1 MDMILDDHE
10 LSLLYKLTVSGSSAT
25 PMAAQLQKPADEM
38 NRKKLHGDASS
49 VELNN
54 SNMVPSKG
62 ASSPSDA
69 RSCVS
74 SIGDVGGSVKEGDM
88 DHEYLSTDQ
97 NVPYPAGGYYG
108 YYYPGYGGFYGESD
122 NQGYYV
128 GADAVDLQ
136 YPVMQADNGSYV
148 YLMPGFQTGYSSYF
162 PMSPTGVDGQY
173 VGHHVYPPG
182 SIFQQPIGSPGYF
195 SASLPYGELLPSM
208 YSWDPSLTTQDVSQ
222 GNAYNELAG
231 KPNGRSNLSSQNH
244 TGGILS
250 KSVLPPNLSN
260 PSEVKGSTPILEVS
274 STHVKRNQPKQ
285 ANKAPICG
293 SALHSDA
300 KGCLPITKFPT
311 YNQGKGGF
319 LYPNNL
325 LNAKTNTKAWVST
338 EKLKFRSKVN
348 DSLNEQNQGPRT
360 ANAKGA
366 LLSGGNA
373 ARTLAVDGSGNGNNK
388 IRTDQYNLPDFPTKY
403 DHALFFVIK
412 SYSEDDIHKS
422 IKYNVWASTPNG
434 NKRLDSAF
442 QDAQK
447 RMDEKGSKCPVF
459 LFFSVNASGQFCG
472 VAEMTGRVDFNKSM
486 DFWQQDK
493 WNGYFP
499 VKWHII
505 KDVPNPQLRHII
517 LENNDYKPVT
527 NSRDTQEVTFPQGVE
542 MLNIFKN
549 HVARTS
555 ILDDFEFYESRQ
567 KVMQEKKIRQSMP
580 HTNMQ
585 HIDDLTSALGSVDL
599 SAVKNMEDPKLV
611 EKVND

>member
-1 MDMILDDHE
+1 MD
-10 LSLLYKLTVSGSSAT
+10 G
-25 PMAAQLQKPADEM
+25 QLPKSADET
-38 NRKKLHGDASS
+38 RKKIHGDSS
-49 VELNN
+49 TAELNN
-54 SNMVPSKG
+54 SNMVPSKD

-74 SIGDVGGSVKEGDM
+74 SIGDASGSVKESDV
-88 DHEYLSTDQ
+88 DHEYMSSDQ
-97 NVPYPAGGYYG
+97 SVPYPAGGYYG
-108 YYYPGYGGFYGESD
+108 YYYPGYGGFFGESD

-148 YLMPGFQTGYSSYF
+148 YLVPGFQTGYPSYF
-162 PMSPTGVDGQY
+162 PLSTASVDGQY
-173 VGHHVYPPG
+173 VGQNVYPSG

-195 SASLPYGELLPSM
+195 PTSLQYGEFLPSTT
-208 YSWDPSLTTQDVSQ
+208 YSWDSPLTTQDGLQ
-222 GNAYNELAG
+222 GHGYNEMTS
-231 KPNGRSNLSSQNH
+231 KPNDRSNLSSQSH
-244 TGGILS
+244 TSGIVS
-250 KSVLPPNLSN
+250 KSASRPN
-260 PSEVKGSTPILEVS
+260 SEVKGSTPLLEVS
-274 STHVKRNQPKQ
+274 STHAKRNQPKQ
-285 ANKAPICG
+285 TNKAPVSI
-293 SALHSDA
+293 LHSPVA
-300 KGCLPITKFPT
+300 KFPS
-311 YNQGKGGF
+311 YNQGKTGF
-319 LYPNNL
+319 IYPNNL
-325 LNAKTNTKAWVST
+325 LNVKSNTKGWVST
-338 EKLKFRSKVN
+338 EKLKHRNKVN

-360 ANAKGA
+360 TNAKGA
-366 LLSGGNA
+366 LISGGNSV
-373 ARTLAVDGSGNGNNK
+373 RNLALGGSGNVSSK

-434 NKRLDSAF
+434 NKRLDGAF

-447 RMDEKGSKCPVF
+447 QMEEKGSKCPVF

-472 VAEMTGRVDFNKSM
+472 VAEMIGRVDFNKSM

-517 LENNDYKPVT
+517 LENNDHKPVT
-527 NSRDTQEVTFPQGVE
+527 NSRDTQEVSFSQGIE

-549 HVARTS
+549 YVARTS
-555 ILDDFEFYESRQ
+555 ILDDFDFYENRQ
-567 KVMQEKKIRQSMP
+567 KVMLEKKTRQSMS
-580 HTNMQ
+580 HTNEQ
-585 HIDDLTSALGSVDL
+585 HIDELTTTLGSVDL
-599 SAVKNMEDPKLV
+599 SYVKNMEDPKVV

>member
-1 MDMILDDHE
+1 
-10 LSLLYKLTVSGSSAT
+10 
-25 PMAAQLQKPADEM
+25 MAAQLQKNADEM
-38 NRKKLHGDASS
+38 IRKKHHGDSS
-49 VELNN
+49 TAELNN
-54 SNMVPSKG
+54 SNMVHSKG

-74 SIGDVGGSVKEGDM
+74 SIGDASGSVKEGDV

-97 NVPYPAGGYYG
+97 GGVPYPAPGGYYG

-136 YPVMQADNGSYV
+136 YPVSPVMQADNGSYV

-162 PMSPTGVDGQY
+162 PLSPTGVDAQY
-173 VGHHVYPPG
+173 MYSPG
-182 SIFQQPIGSPGYF
+182 SPGYFQQPIGSPGYF
-195 SASLPYGELLPSM
+195 PASLPYGELMPSA
-208 YSWDPSLTTQDVSQ
+208 YSWDFSQTTQDGTQ
-222 GNAYNELAG
+222 GNGYNELAG
-231 KPNGRSNLSSQNH
+231 KPSGRSSQSHANSFV
-244 TGGILS
+244 S
-250 KSVLPPNLSN
+250 KSSHNLSN
-260 PSEVKGSTPILEVS
+260 SSEVKGSASLLDVS

-285 ANKAPICG
+285 VNKAPVSG
-293 SALHSDA
+293 PVLHSDTTA
-300 KGCLPITKFPT
+300 KGCLPVPKFPS
-311 YNQGKGGF
+311 YNHGKSGF
-319 LYPNNL
+319 FLPNNL
-325 LNAKTNTKAWVST
+325 LNVKSNTKGWVST
-338 EKLKFRSKVN
+338 DKLKMRSKVGG
-348 DSLNEQNQGPRT
+348 SFNEQNQGPRT
-360 ANAKGA
+360 ANAKGMSI
-366 LLSGGNA
+366 SGGNSA
-373 ARTLAVDGSGNGNNK
+373 GTSARDESANGSSQ
-388 IRTDQYNLPDFPTKY
+388 IRTDQYNLPEFPTKY

-447 RMDEKGSKCPVF
+447 RMEEKGSKCPVF

-517 LENNDYKPVT
+517 LENNDHKPVT
-527 NSRDTQEVTFPQGVE
+527 NSRDTQEVTFPHGVE

-549 HVARTS
+549 YVARTS

-567 KVMQEKKIRQSMP
+567 KVMQDKKIRPSMP
-580 HTNMQ
+580 HTNVQ
-585 HIDDLTSALGSVDL
+585 HLDELSNALGSVDL
-599 SAVKNMEDPKLV
+599 SSTTKNKEDPKLV
-611 EKVND
+611 EKVKE

>member
-1 MDMILDDHE
+1 
-10 LSLLYKLTVSGSSAT
+10 
-25 PMAAQLQKPADEM
+25 MAAQFQTSADEM
-38 NRKKLHGDASS
+38 RKKLHGDSS
-49 VELNN
+49 TVELNN
-54 SNMVPSKG
+54 SNSNTVPSKG

-74 SIGDVGGSVKEGDM
+74 SIGDASGSAKEVDV

-97 NVPYPAGGYYG
+97 GVPYTAGGYYG
-108 YYYPGYGGFYGESD
+108 YYYPGYGGFYGDSD

-128 GADAVDLQ
+128 GADAVDVQ

-148 YLMPGFQTGYSSYF
+148 YLVPGYQTGYPAYY
-162 PMSPTGVDGQY
+162 PLSPAGVEGQY
-173 VGHHVYPPG
+173 AGHNVYSPG
-182 SIFQQPIGSPGYF
+182 SMFQQPIGSPGYF
-195 SASLPYGELLPSM
+195 PTSVSYGELSPST
-208 YSWDPSLTTQDVSQ
+208 YSWDSSLITQDGLQ
-222 GNAYNELAG
+222 GYGYNELAG
-231 KPNGRSNLSSQNH
+231 KPNGRSNLSSQRH
-244 TGGILS
+244 TGGVVL
-250 KSVLPPNLSN
+250 KSAPPSN
-260 PSEVKGSTPILEVS
+260 STEVKGTTPLLEVS
-274 STHVKRNQPKQ
+274 STHLKRNQQKQ
-285 ANKAPICG
+285 TNKAPV
-293 SALHSDA
+293 SVLHSPVA
-300 KGCLPITKFPT
+300 KYPT
-311 YNQGKGGF
+311 YNQGKSGF
-319 LYPNNL
+319 LYPNNM
-325 LNAKTNTKAWVST
+325 LNVKANTKGWVST
-338 EKLKFRSKVN
+338 DKLKHRNKVN

-366 LLSGGNA
+366 LVSGGNSVRNSA
-373 ARTLAVDGSGNGNNK
+373 LVGSGNIASK
-388 IRTDQYNLPDFPTKY
+388 IKTDQYNLPDFQTKY

-412 SYSEDDIHKS
+412 SYSEDDVHKS

-434 NKRLDSAF
+434 NKRLDGAF

-447 RMDEKGSKCPVF
+447 RMEEKGCKCPVF

-517 LENNDYKPVT
+517 LENNDHKPVT
-527 NSRDTQEVTFPQGVE
+527 NSRDTQEVSLPQGVE

-549 HVARTS
+549 YVARTS

-567 KVMQEKKIRQSMP
+567 KVMQEKKSRQSMP
-580 HTNMQ
+580 HSNVQ
-585 HIDDLTSALGSVDL
+585 HIDELTTTLGSVDL
-599 SAVKNMEDPKLV
+599 SSPAKNMEDPKVV